1 MHSNFNK
8 FDLSGKYALVTGA
21 AGMLGK
27 QHTLALIEAGAN
39 IIFTDINM
47 ELINKTI
54 SEIENEV
61 NTRKIDLIKLV
72 MNVSNNQEIIKVSN
86 ELKTKNIN
94 LDILINNA
102 AIDPKF
108 DSVISNKEESRL
120 ENYSIENWNKEISV
134 GLTGAFLCS
143 KIFGSQM
150 AVNNRGVIINIASDL
165 SVISPDQR
173 LYKRKDTP
181 SYLQPVKPVTY
192 SVIKSGLV
200 GLTKYIAT
208 YWSDKGIRC
217 NALSPGGVFNNH
229 DKSFVKNL
237 SHLIPL
243 NRMAEISEYKSA
255 IQFLCSDASSYMN
268 GQNLII
274 DGGRSCW

>member
-61 NTRKIDLIKLV
+61 NTKNIDLIKLV
-72 MNVSNNQEIIKVSN
+72 MNVSNNQDIIKVSN

-181 SYLQPVKPVTY
+181 SHLQPVKPVTY
-192 SVIKSGLV
+192 SVIKSGLI